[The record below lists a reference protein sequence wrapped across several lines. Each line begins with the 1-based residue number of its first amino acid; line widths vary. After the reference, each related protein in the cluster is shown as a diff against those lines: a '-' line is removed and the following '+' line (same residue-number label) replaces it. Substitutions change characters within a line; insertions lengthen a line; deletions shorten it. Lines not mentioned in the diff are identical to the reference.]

1 MEQERMQQQQMM
13 QQQSLLEQAGQLAN
27 SPMADPSKNPA
38 VGEVMSQATDQ
49 LQNNAEEQTIPS
61 PEGG

>member
-1 MEQERMQQQQMM
+1 M
-13 QQQSLLEQAGQLAN
+13 EQAGQLAN
-27 SPMADPSKNPA
+27 SPLADPSKNPA
-38 VGEVMSQATDQ
+38 VGEAMSAGADQ